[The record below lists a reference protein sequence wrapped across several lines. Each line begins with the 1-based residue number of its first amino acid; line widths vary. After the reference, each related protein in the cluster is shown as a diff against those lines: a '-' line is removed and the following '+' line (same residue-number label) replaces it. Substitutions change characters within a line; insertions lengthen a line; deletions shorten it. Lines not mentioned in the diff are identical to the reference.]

1 MRHGR
6 ERLAGACSWRPVASP
21 AGGDDSGIDRALS
34 REDEFARLMQAC
46 GPSLSR
52 LAAAWTR
59 SRPERDDLTQEIAVA
74 IWRAMPGFRGECR
87 ERTFVLRVA
96 QNQAITHAS
105 KRRVLLGPI
114 DEAEDETASGEP
126 DPEHAYA
133 GAQRR
138 DRLLAAIRRLPDNL
152 RQVVALAL
160 EDLSTAEIAQVIGI
174 TENNVAVRL
183 SRAREALR
191 KDLGDE
197 T

>member
-1 MRHGR
+1 
-6 ERLAGACSWRPVASP
+6 
-21 AGGDDSGIDRALS
+21 
-34 REDEFARLMQAC
+34 
-46 GPSLSR
+46 
-52 LAAAWTR
+52 
-59 SRPERDDLTQEIAVA
+59 
-74 IWRAMPGFRGECR
+74 MPGFRGECS

-96 QNQAITHAS
+96 QNQAITYAG
-105 KRRVLLGPI
+105 KRRLLLGPI
-114 DEAEDETASGEP
+114 DDDDETASDAP

-138 DRLLAAIRRLPDNL
+138 DRLLAAVRRLPDSL

-160 EDLSTAEIAQVIGI
+160 EDLSTAQIAQVIGI

-191 KDLGDE
+191 RTLGGE